1 MKRRE
6 FITLLGGAAA
16 SSVSW
21 PFAARAQQSPMPVIG
36 FLSSVSPAPWA
47 PFVAAFRQGLSETG
61 FIDGQNVTIEYRWAE
76 GRYERLPELSADL
89 VRRHVAVILAGG
101 GSDPARAAKAATT
114 EIPIVFVSAA
124 DPINAGLVA
133 SFSRP
138 GENVTG
144 VSLIGSALEAKRLGL
159 LHQLAPTASA
169 IAALVNP
176 NYPDAESQSQEVRE
190 AATHLGVRPIIVTA
204 GTERDIDNAFA
215 SLVRQGA
222 GALLVAQDSFFNSR
236 RDQLMALAA
245 SHALPAIYSQR
256 EFAADGGLA
265 SYGAHFADGFRQ
277 AGVYAGKILK
287 GTKVANLQVQQ
298 PTKFEFV
305 INLKT
310 VKALGLSMPD
320 KLLAL
325 ADEVIE

>member
-1 MKRRE
+1 V
-6 FITLLGGAAA
+6 LGGAAA

-21 PFAARAQQSPMPVIG
+21 PLAARAQQSPMPVIG

-114 EIPIVFVSAA
+114 GIPIVFVSAA
-124 DPINAGLVA
+124 DPINAGLIA
-133 SFSRP
+133 SFNRP

-144 VSLIGSALEAKRLGL
+144 VSLIGSALEAKRLEL

-215 SLVRQGA
+215 NLVRQGA

-236 RDQLMALAA
+236 RDYLMALAA

-256 EFAADGGLA
+256 EFTADGGLA

-287 GTKVANLQVQQ
+287 GTKAANLPVQQ